1 MGVTNLVLVS
11 SEEDDSCESETV
23 ALGKAEVL
31 RAFLLPRAVAVVV
44 VVSRFLVFVRRDTA
58 MLRGTASREPL
69 RVLGV
74 TQYALLL
81 AADVPLRL
89 GDVLSE
95 AFVVLSRLLTRVGIA
110 AVAGLASALFCVLA
124 VVEALAVEFFRVLVE
139 LARDVVL
146 LV

>member
-31 RAFLLPRAVAVVV
+31 RAF
-44 VVSRFLVFVRRDTA
+44 F
-58 MLRGTASREPL
+58 
-69 RVLGV
+69 
-74 TQYALLL
+74 
-81 AADVPLRL
+81 VPLRL

-110 AVAGLASALFCVLA
+110 AVAGLASALFCVLEVA
-124 VVEALAVEFFRVLVE
+124 EALTVEFFRVLVE

-146 LV
+146 VV